1 MTPRVSYLWPHD
13 IVVMISDAA
22 FADATLFDSCHQVST
37 RVVSYAL
44 VHRGIEFADS
54 FLRPNNMG
62 DEVGAIARARFLLIS
77 KLFNS
82 KECTMNEDRLKGK
95 WNQIKGELKKKWG
108 KLTDDDLTYGEG
120 QIDKMMGRIQERTGE
135 KKEEIQKFF
144 NRYLEDKEDSAGMRH

>member
-1 MTPRVSYLWPHD
+1 MRPEIDGTNTGYASQCP
-13 IVVMISDAA
+13 
-22 FADATLFDSCHQVST
+22 TLFDSHQQVST

-44 VHRGIEFADS
+44 VRRGIEFADS

-62 DEVGAIARARFLLIS
+62 DEVGAIARARFSLIS

-95 WNQIKGELKKKWG
+95 WNQIKGELKKRWG

>member
-1 MTPRVSYLWPHD
+1 MPSYFVQT
-13 IVVMISDAA
+13 ISGEEVV
-22 FADATLFDSCHQVST
+22 
-37 RVVSYAL
+37 
-44 VHRGIEFADS
+44 
-54 FLRPNNMG
+54 
-62 DEVGAIARARFLLIS
+62 AIARAIFAHFEICSIL
-77 KLFNS
+77 

-144 NRYLEDKEDSAGMRH
+144 NRYLDDKEDSAGMRH

>member
-1 MTPRVSYLWPHD
+1 
-13 IVVMISDAA
+13 
-22 FADATLFDSCHQVST
+22 
-37 RVVSYAL
+37 
-44 VHRGIEFADS
+44 
-54 FLRPNNMG
+54 MG